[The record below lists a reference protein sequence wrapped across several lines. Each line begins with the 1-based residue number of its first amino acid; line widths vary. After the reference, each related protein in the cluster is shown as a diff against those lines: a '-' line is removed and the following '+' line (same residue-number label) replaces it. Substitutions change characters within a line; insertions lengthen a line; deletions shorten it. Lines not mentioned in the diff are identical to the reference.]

1 MYVYIKLAY
10 NKHTH
15 TFQQLKKQVKMT
27 NQMYQS
33 TNKALYLQSQE
44 SILLVVTT
52 KRKVSITIH
61 YSFLSAELLINS
73 LAIQFDIYMAKVNHI
88 ILFTSIQNSD
98 IHSHIYR
105 N

>member
-1 MYVYIKLAY
+1 M
-10 NKHTH
+10 
-15 TFQQLKKQVKMT
+15 KMT

-61 YSFLSAELLINS
+61 YSFLNAEQLINS
-73 LAIQFDIYMAKVNHI
+73 LAIQFDVYTAKVYH
-88 ILFTSIQNSD
+88 ILFTSIKNSD